1 MPKILSGTRESEG
14 LSPVFRF
21 NWSFGQITK
30 ITGKKNSRSTGLNIQ
45 NIILGSFLLD
55 PLHVFITADFKK
67 NQDIYNFPLF
77 ISVFFIIIFF
87 KYTTKLSVTV
97 R

>member
-1 MPKILSGTRESEG
+1 MPKMLGGTRESEG

-30 ITGKKNSRSTGLNIQ
+30 ITGKKNTRSTGLNIQ

-55 PLHVFITADFKK
+55 PLHVFITADFGKS
-67 NQDIYNFPLF
+67 QDIIILQFPLVHF
-77 ISVFFIIIFF
+77 SFFYYYFF
-87 KYTTKLSVTV
+87 QVYN
-97 R
+97 

>member
-55 PLHVFITADFKK
+55 PLHVFITVDFGKS
-67 NQDIYNFPLF
+67 QDIYNFPLF
-77 ISVFFIIIFF
+77 ISVFFLFFF